1 MYYLQTIEPFSS
13 KHFTLHLFL
22 ITEIW
27 FNALFPVTIQTS
39 ECTDFMQNS
48 HIKVLSKQVL
58 S

>member
-13 KHFTLHLFL
+13 KRFALHLFL
-22 ITEIW
+22 ITEIS
-27 FNALFPVTIQTS
+27 FNALFPETIQTS

-48 HIKVLSKQVL
+48 HIKVLLEQVL